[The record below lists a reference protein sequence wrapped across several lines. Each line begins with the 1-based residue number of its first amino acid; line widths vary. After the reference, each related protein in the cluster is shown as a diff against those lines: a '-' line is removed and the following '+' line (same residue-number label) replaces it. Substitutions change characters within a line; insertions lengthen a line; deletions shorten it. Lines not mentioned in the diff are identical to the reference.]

1 MNVLNLAP
9 APLSLALLISTATVA
24 SADTTC
30 TARSIAGDW
39 LINYTLPIAEY
50 VDSSGGFVPP
60 ALYMNFCDVT
70 INRRGRVAGECYN
83 SGTDRTWT
91 FAGRATVDRQC
102 VLRIAY
108 TSGSSDIEAVAR
120 VGSTVGTTPSFFT
133 GYTARPAQTA
143 LNYRL
148 TNFEGTRRPDGLPS
162 IDPVAGAVQSATSG
176 SDGAALDGP
185 AQ

>member
-1 MNVLNLAP
+1 MNVLKLAP
-9 APLSLALLISTATVA
+9 APLSLLLLISTAAVA

-39 LINYTLPIAEY
+39 LINYTVPIAEY
-50 VDSSGGFVPP
+50 TNSSGAFVPP
-60 ALYMNFCDVT
+60 ALYTNFCDVT
-70 INRRGRVAGECYN
+70 INRRGRIAGDCYN
-83 SGTDRTWT
+83 AGTDLTWT
-91 FAGRATVDRQC
+91 FAGRAAVDRQC
-102 VLRIAY
+102 VLRITYNA
-108 TSGSSDIEAVAR
+108 GSSDIEAVVR

-148 TNFEGTRRPDGLPS
+148 TNFEGIRRPTGLPS
-162 IDPVAGAVQSATSG
+162 IEPSASAAQAATDESEG
-176 SDGAALDGP
+176 VALDGP